1 MVSVKFNKKYIIKS
15 FSKINLHLNVLQ
27 KNKNNLHKIE
37 SLVMFCGIHDRIEL
51 KKSKTN
57 LHNINFV
64 GKYSNGLQKKNT
76 IKDLLSILDKKKYLK
91 NQKFNIKITKNIPHK
106 SGMGGGSMNAASI
119 LKFFIDKNFINLQ
132 KSETMNVAKKIGSDV
147 VLGLNN
153 NIKLLNSRGK
163 IINVRNRI
171 NALKIAEKN
180 FDLAI
185 LDDGLQQKNVEYDL
199 KIVCINSY
207 EGFGNN
213 FLIPAGPL
221 RENLHELKNYD
232 IAFLNGFKKNKKLKK
247 EIKKISNKLKIFDAI
262 YEPINLKK
270 FNLKKNFL
278 FFCGIGNPHEF
289 ENTLKKFNF
298 KIKKK
303 FIFPDHY
310 NMSDENIDSLKNLAN
325 KNKLSIV
332 TTEKDFLRLTRKQQ
346 KDIDFLKVKLK
357 IKNVNKFK
365 KSLNKIYEKN

>member
-1 MVSVKFNKKYIIKS
+1 MILKKPN
-15 FSKINLHLNVLQ
+15 FWH
-27 KNKNNLHKIE
+27 NKNFISLLLYPLSTITVIINFLKKLNIKNYFKIKTICVGNLNAGGTGKT
-37 SLVMFCGIHDRIEL
+37 SVAIEL
-51 KKSKTN
+51 YKLLNIKYKTVFIKK
-57 LHNINFV
+57 
-64 GKYSNGLQKKNT
+64 KYSNQKDEYN
-76 IKDLLSILDKKKYLK
+76 LLK
-91 NQKFNIKITKNIPHK
+91 
-106 SGMGGGSMNAASI
+106 
-119 LKFFIDKNFINLQ
+119 
-132 KSETMNVAKKIGSDV
+132 
-147 VLGLNN
+147 
-153 NIKLLNSRGK
+153 SRGK

-185 LDDGLQQKNVEYDL
+185 LDDGLQQKNVEYNL

-221 RENLHELKNYD
+221 RENLRELKNYD
-232 IAFLNGFKKNKKLKK
+232 IAFLNGFKKNIKLKK
-247 EIKKISNKLKIFDAI
+247 KIKKINNNLKIFEAF

-270 FNLKKNFL
+270 FNLKKKFL

-298 KIKKK
+298 KIKEK

-310 NMSDENIDSLKNLAN
+310 NMSDENIDNLKNLAN
-325 KNKLSIV
+325 KNKLSII
-332 TTEKDFLRLTRKQQ
+332 TTEKDFLRLTSKQQ
-346 KDIDFLKVKLK
+346 KGINFLEVKLK
-357 IKNVNKFK
+357 ITNINELK

>member
-1 MVSVKFNKKYIIKS
+1 MILKKPNFWHNKNFISFLLYPLSIVTVIINFLK
-15 FSKINLHLNVLQ
+15 KLNV
-27 KNKNNLHKIE
+27 KNYFKIKTICVGNLNAGGTGKT
-37 SLVMFCGIHDRIEL
+37 SLAIEL
-51 KKSKTN
+51 YKLLSIKYKTVFIKK
-57 LHNINFV
+57 
-64 GKYSNGLQKKNT
+64 KYSNQKDEYN
-76 IKDLLSILDKKKYLK
+76 LLK
-91 NQKFNIKITKNIPHK
+91 
-106 SGMGGGSMNAASI
+106 
-119 LKFFIDKNFINLQ
+119 
-132 KSETMNVAKKIGSDV
+132 
-147 VLGLNN
+147 
-153 NIKLLNSRGK
+153 SRGK

-221 RENLHELKNYD
+221 RENLCELKNYD
-232 IAFLNGFKKNKKLKK
+232 IAFLNGFKKNIKLRKK
-247 EIKKISNKLKIFDAI
+247 IKKINNNLKIFDAI

-270 FNLKKNFL
+270 FNLQKKIL

-357 IKNVNKFK
+357 IENVNKFK

>member
-1 MVSVKFNKKYIIKS
+1 MVSAKLNKKYIIKS

-91 NQKFNIKITKNIPHK
+91 NQKFNIKITKNIPHR

-132 KSETMNVAKKIGSDV
+132 KTEIMNVAKKIGSDV

-163 IINVRNRI
+163 IIN
-171 NALKIAEKN
+171 
-180 FDLAI
+180 
-185 LDDGLQQKNVEYDL
+185 
-199 KIVCINSY
+199 
-207 EGFGNN
+207 
-213 FLIPAGPL
+213 
-221 RENLHELKNYD
+221 
-232 IAFLNGFKKNKKLKK
+232 FK
-247 EIKKISNKLKIFDAI
+247 
-262 YEPINLKK
+262 KK
-270 FNLKKNFL
+270 FNLYLALVYPNFGCSTSKIYKMVRTYNRPYFKNNRNPKL
-278 FFCGIGNPHEF
+278 PELIG
-289 ENTLKKFNF
+289 
-298 KIKKK
+298 
-303 FIFPDHY
+303 
-310 NMSDENIDSLKNLAN
+310 LKNDLENVAFVKYRKLFHL
-325 KNKLSIV
+325 KNYIETLPNIYFARMTGSGSTIIGYFKRKKDALYGTKL
-332 TTEKDFLRLTRKQQ
+332 LRKRY
-346 KDIDFLKVKLK
+346 
-357 IKNVNKFK
+357 KNYWCIFTKT
-365 KSLNKIYEKN
+365 I